1 MKRFIKSL
9 KTAVS
14 ALIILIYV
22 SLIGVLIAQ
31 ALTPGEESA
40 AISDSFGDKINQAV
54 TDIKQPMAEKIG
66 VTAVEISSVLFGA
79 EELSGDEI
87 TLTVGGRGSIIA
99 RALPD
104 NASNKSL
111 VYTADD
117 NGVLSVYPDGRMIGK
132 AEGETTVTVS
142 SAENPA
148 LTATVKVNVIS
159 IPLES
164 MEMIAPEA
172 EIRVGDV
179 IRAELEFYPE
189 KSREREVIWQ
199 SSDGSVIEVDER
211 GMIKALSEGE
221 ATVYATSAKNSEITA
236 SMGIIVLPAL
246 DVPVVS
252 PTSITVT
259 SGVSE
264 YKVGTIAELSAEL
277 YPADAEGNVI
287 WLTSDESVATVTRGG
302 ILKCHSAGNVTVI
315 AMCGGVESKI
325 DITVKESV
333 SENIYLSFDGISIL
347 GEGYVIKQGEA
358 GKIIATLDEG
368 VSVLDITFASSNE
381 FVAKISPDGGIEARH
396 GGRTKITVS
405 TSSGEDVTSV
415 SFILTVERLTLEDT
429 IDNFYTWVRKAMG
442 HFGAFLVLGIFG
454 SLTYYIIFKKSLRG
468 KLLAFLTCIFAG
480 FAVAGITEI
489 LQLPIFTLGRGPS
502 FSDVMLDFTGY
513 CTSTVPIFLFIII
526 IHLVLHIVKK
536 VKKPGCNE
544 S

>member
-40 AISDSFGDKINQAV
+40 AISDSFGDKINQVV

-66 VTAVEISSVLFGA
+66 VTAVEISSVLFLG

-87 TLTVGGRGSIIA
+87 TLTVGGQGSIIA

-111 VYTADD
+111 VYTSGD
-117 NGVLSVYPDGRMIGK
+117 NAVLSVYPDGRIIGK

-142 SAENPA
+142 SAENPS
-148 LTATVKVNVIS
+148 LTATVKIRVIG
-159 IPLES
+159 IPLLK
-164 MEMIAPEA
+164 MEINDSISEM
-172 EIRVGDV
+172 RVGD
-179 IRAELEFYPE
+179 IISAELEFYPSE
-189 KSREREVIWQ
+189 SSERDVIWQ
-199 SSDGSVIEVDER
+199 SSNSDVVEVDER
-211 GMIKALSEGE
+211 GIIKAVSEGE
-221 ATVYATSAKNSEITA
+221 ATVFATSLKNSEITA
-236 SMGIIVLPAL
+236 SMSITVLPTL

-264 YKVGTIAELSAEL
+264 YKVGTIAEFSAEL

-333 SENIYLSFDGISIL
+333 SENIYLSFDGISVL
-347 GEGYVIKQGEA
+347 DGSYTIKQGEA

-368 VSVLDITFASSNE
+368 VSVFDITFTSSNE
-381 FVAKISPDGGIEARH
+381 SVAVVSQDGAIEARR
-396 GGRTKITVS
+396 GGKTTITVS
-405 TSSGEDVTSV
+405 TSAEDDVTSV
-415 SFILTVERLTLEDT
+415 SFVLTVERLTLEDT
-429 IDNFYTWVRKAMG
+429 IDNFYHWVRKSMG

-454 SLTYYIIFKKSLRG
+454 SLTYYIIFKKSLKG

-489 LQLPIFTLGRGPS
+489 LQLPIFTVGRGPS

-513 CTSTVPIFLFIII
+513 CTSTVPMYIII
-526 IHLVLHIVKK
+526 ILIHLTGMLIKHLINSRK
-536 VKKPGCNE
+536 VN
-544 S
+544 